1 MIKTCPVC
9 GRNFETTSG
18 ARIYCSNACR
28 FAGTTEPDG
37 KGTMGECPV
46 CKKTFRRNVRK
57 QIYCGKSCAG
67 KGKSQKY
74 WANKKTKEPEPEQE
88 RYCEI
93 CGRSLSG
100 IKAAKRYCDNP
111 ECRRE
116 GNRRTKAL
124 VLENREL
131 VCACCGKQFKRANPV
146 MYCSKNCRL
155 ADAARRRKGLEEQI
169 RGTPV
174 RLKVLQ
180 RIDVYDSMR
189 PEVGKIYDGL
199 LYKSISWA
207 ADTLVIPEIGKL
219 GLVVRKDEVEIVE

>member
-1 MIKTCPVC
+1 MPGVQPEFRDNQRREDLLQQCMQ
-9 GRNFETTSG
+9 
-18 ARIYCSNACR
+18 ACR
-28 FAGTTEPDG
+28 QNRTGWPGNHGGMPDLRKTVSAG
-37 KGTMGECPV
+37 
-46 CKKTFRRNVRK
+46 
-57 QIYCGKSCAG
+57 
-67 KGKSQKY
+67 SQKTDLLREVLRRKRKN
-74 WANKKTKEPEPEQE
+74 AKVLGRQKTKEPEQE

-155 ADAARRRKGLEEQI
+155 ADAARRRKELEEQI

-199 LYKSISWA
+199 LYKSISRD